1 MVSVESIDPFR
12 LPTTMNHWLMKSELD
27 VYPYSQLVEDGWTH
41 WDGVRNYQA
50 RNMMRDDMKVGDLVL
65 FYHSN
70 TKPPHVAG
78 VARVRREGYG
88 DFTSW
93 DTTSKYHDEKSTAE
107 NPRWFMVDIEPVQ
120 ELSMV
125 PLQDMKENPNL
136 DGMPLLRRG
145 QRLSVQPVS
154 EEHFAEVLR
163 MAGVDAST
171 L

>member
-1 MVSVESIDPFR
+1 MSEGSIDPFDF
-12 LPTTMNHWLMKSELD
+12 PTTMNHWLMKSELD

-50 RNMMRDDMKVGDLVL
+50 RNMMRDAMKVGDLVL

-78 VARVRREGYG
+78 VARVIKEGYG

-93 DTTSKYHDEKSTAE
+93 DASSNYYDEKSTAE
-107 NPRWFMVDIEPVQ
+107 NPRWFMVDIEPVL
-120 ELSMV
+120 ELDMV
-125 PLQDMKENPNL
+125 PLQDMKDNPNL
-136 DGMPLLRRG
+136 EGMPLLQRG

-154 EEHFAEVLR
+154 KVQFDEVLR
-163 MAGVDAST
+163 MAGVDGST
-171 L
+171 I